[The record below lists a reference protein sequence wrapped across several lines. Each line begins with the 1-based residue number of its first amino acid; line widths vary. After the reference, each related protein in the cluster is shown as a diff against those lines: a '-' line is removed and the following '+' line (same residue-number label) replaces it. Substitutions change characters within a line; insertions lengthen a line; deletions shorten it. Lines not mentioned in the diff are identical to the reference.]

1 MEIIKFPNES
11 ANELKLLIESI
22 YPRYALLCKPIC
34 DYVRLIRINN
44 ILSELHGTLK
54 LIGNCADCKK
64 KMTKGDYLLM
74 MYLNKSIDA
83 LNEFSNRFKKNE
95 EEESINLIIK
105 SYHNLIS
112 TDVRLNVFTQ
122 LSQNESNWAIRYY
135 RTQKGSRYY
144 KTCLEMQDS
153 EFKKYFRMSKE
164 ILGNRFGMGESTT
177 GYVLRDVVN
186 AINKRFLK
194 EKIRLPVNESECL
207 EISDGFSKVADFP
220 GIFGIIGCSHIK
232 IKSPSTFATN
242 YYNHQKNHYSIIIQA
257 VVDDK
262 KKFIDMSVGYPGST
276 QDNIVGSNNIID
288 DDKIISSNSSGN
300 NLSQFYLLGD
310 VGYPNL
316 NWMLTPYN
324 DDDQGTILTRE
335 ESYYNLCH
343 SHTRKKIEQSYG
355 LLKSRWKC
363 LNITFEASI
372 EFVALIVSAC
382 CILHNLCEERKEFLP
397 PCEIFSD
404 NEKVEFTR
412 NNIRSEAGILKRDKI
427 KNHLWFTR
435 TNNETENFTNYY

>member
-1 MEIIKFPNES
+1 
-11 ANELKLLIESI
+11 
-22 YPRYALLCKPIC
+22 
-34 DYVRLIRINN
+34 
-44 ILSELHGTLK
+44 
-54 LIGNCADCKK
+54 
-64 KMTKGDYLLM
+64 
-74 MYLNKSIDA
+74 
-83 LNEFSNRFKKNE
+83 
-95 EEESINLIIK
+95 
-105 SYHNLIS
+105 
-112 TDVRLNVFTQ
+112 
-122 LSQNESNWAIRYY
+122 
-135 RTQKGSRYY
+135 
-144 KTCLEMQDS
+144 
-153 EFKKYFRMSKE
+153 
-164 ILGNRFGMGESTT
+164 MGESTT

-276 QDNIVGSNNIID
+276 QDNIVFTRSPIY
-288 DDKIISSNSSGN
+288 S
-300 NLSQFYLLGD
+300 D